1 VSRIRNIF
9 AQSWEGIALYCIK
22 DAEPLKVLGE
32 NFVKPGK
39 GLGQSGFIKEILWR
53 AETARTFQK
62 DLSFIE

>member
-1 VSRIRNIF
+1 VSCIRYIS
-9 AQSWEGIALYCIK
+9 AQSRKGIALDCIK

-39 GLGQSGFIKEILWR
+39 GLGQSGFIKEILWG